1 MKSIHYIL
9 FVLSLV
15 MATSVSAQK
24 LAGSQV
30 QLGNKTI
37 AMGADTQVMIGMDIT
52 VPADMELGTNHVL
65 ALTPMMVSKDASNNK
80 VLPAVYVYGRTRL
93 LVDRRNND
101 VPEDAFAVVS
111 RTKNENQTINYTVR
125 VPYEAWMNGSDL
137 KLLGEIYG
145 CASCTRGDDLAY
157 VSPVLLERYAVKP
170 AIAFIAPEVEAVKT
184 RSMEARAYL
193 DFPVNKITIYPE
205 YRRNPEELASIKRS
219 ISVVY
224 DDKDTEITGIS
235 IHGYAS
241 PEGSYAN
248 NERLAKGRSEALKN
262 YVMKE
267 YALDASIFKIDYT
280 VEDWA
285 GLRAYVEKSPIALK
299 DQILAIIDKEEKDM
313 DKKENRI
320 KALDMNTYQALLR
333 DCYPALRHSDYVIN
347 YVVRAYTDVYEI
359 EKILKKSPQLLSL
372 EEMFRL
378 SQTYEKG
385 SEQFNEVFDI
395 AVRMFPE
402 DPTANINAAA
412 MELQRG
418 NLQQAA
424 RYLERADANSAAT
437 LNNLG
442 VLNMLQ
448 GNLDEADKNFQKAQE
463 LGSAEAA
470 MNMDESKKKRQDNI
484 AFGEE

>member
-9 FVLSLV
+9 FVLALV
-15 MATSVSAQK
+15 VATSVSAQK

-30 QLGNKTI
+30 QLGNRTI

-52 VPADMELGTNHVL
+52 VPADMEVGTNNVL
-65 ALTPMMVSKDASNNK
+65 ALTPMLVSKDAAHNK
-80 VLPAVYVYGRTRL
+80 ALPAVYVYGRARQ
-93 LVDRRNND
+93 LVEERTGSL
-101 VPEDAFAVVS
+101 PENAFAIVS
-111 RTKNENQTINYTVR
+111 RVKKTAQTINYTVR
-125 VPYEAWMNGSDL
+125 VPYESWMNGSDL
-137 KLLGEIYG
+137 KLFGEVYG
-145 CASCTRGDDLAY
+145 CASCSKGDDLAY
-157 VSPVLLERYAVKP
+157 VSPVLLERYVVTP
-170 AIAFIAPEVEAVKT
+170 AIAFVAPEVEAVKT
-184 RSMEARAYL
+184 RSKEDRAYL

-267 YALDASIFKIDYT
+267 YALDASMFKVDYT

-285 GLRAYVEKSPIALK
+285 GLRAYVEKSTIALK

-313 DKKENRI
+313 DAKENRL

-385 SEQFNEVFDI
+385 SEAFNEVFDI

-424 RYLERADANSAAT
+424 RYLQRADVNSAAT

-448 GNLDEADKNFQKAQE
+448 GNLNEADKNFEKAIK

-470 MNMDESKKKRQDNI
+470 KNLDESKKKRQDNI